1 MASSDLEKFLQ
12 NDSRK
17 QFTSRSFVDFR
28 QELLRY
34 ANEFYGDKIKDFSE
48 VSLGGMLLDFAAIVG
63 DSLVYYTEQQFNELD
78 YETATDFNNVV
89 KHLKRANIKKPQ
101 ATPSS
106 TKVSFTIEIEVDST
120 STNNNLVPRLDL
132 LPVIKKNSILTSTT
146 GINFILTEDVDFS
159 SDYVVEIADEDLDG
173 NVETLFLTKKGLVV
187 SGDITTETKFFSSDD
202 KGYFLSYELSQEG
215 VTKVISIVDQNNNEY
230 FEVDYL
236 TQETVYKK
244 VKDSNDE
251 YMNIIPAPY
260 RYVKEENYSNG
271 KTLIRFGNGEG
282 KIVKDNIFANPEAFL
297 LPIKNSNTLGRI
309 DLNPNMLLE
318 TGTLGMSPR
327 GKILTF
333 TYKFGGG
340 ASHNVDTGTITILT
354 SPIVVFPRLN
364 PSNADDGESLIETLS
379 VTNEEK
385 SVGGSSPATLD
396 QLKSQIGPAIKM
408 QSRIISQEDLL
419 SRIMTMPTDFGKIDK
434 AVALDSIGSTNSKD
448 LYIVC
453 KDNNNLYVS
462 ANDAIKSNIS
472 TFLNEYRLV
481 GTNFN
486 ILDVP
491 VFNFGVNL
499 KLKIKESFNIENVVF
514 DVLNR
519 VISLSRFDLLQIG
532 QPIDVNEILNI
543 VSATDGVAYIVT
555 PKNSVISSKNV
566 SNNFF
571 DEDLIENTY
580 QNNTFNPVSLYEDG
594 LIYPPRGGVFELRYS
609 EQDIVIVAN

>member
-101 ATPSS
+101 ASPSS
-106 TKVSFTIEIEVDST
+106 VKVSFTIEIEVDST
-120 STNNNLVPRLDL
+120 STNDNLIPRLDL
-132 LPVIKKNSILTSTT
+132 LPVIKKNSVLTSVT
-146 GINFILTEDVDFS
+146 GINFVLAEDVDFS
-159 SDYVVEIADEDLDG
+159 SDYIMEIADEDLEG
-173 NVETLFLTKKGLVV
+173 NVETLFLTKKGLAV
-187 SGDITTETKFFSSDD
+187 SGNITSETKTFDSTD
-202 KGYFLSYELSQEG
+202 KGYFLAYELQKEG
-215 VTKVISIVDQNNNEY
+215 VTKIISIVDENFNEY
-230 FEVDYL
+230 YEVDYL

-251 YMNIIPAPY
+251 YMTIIPAPY
-260 RYVKEENYSNG
+260 RYTKEENYANG
-271 KTLIRFGNGEG
+271 KTLVRFGNGEG
-282 KIVKDNIFANPEAFL
+282 KIVKDNIFTSPESFL
-297 LPIKNSNTLGRI
+297 LPIKNSNTTGRV
-309 DLNPNMLLE
+309 DLNPNALLE

-327 GKILTF
+327 GRTLTF
-333 TYKFGGG
+333 IYKFGGG
-340 ASHNVDTGTITILT
+340 ISHNVDSDTITLLT
-354 SPIVVFPRLN
+354 NPIVVFPKLAT
-364 PSNADDGESLIETLS
+364 ADADVGESLIETLS

-385 SVGGSSPATLD
+385 SVGGSAPMTLD

-448 LYIVC
+448 LYVVC
-453 KDNNNLYVS
+453 KDNNNFYVP

-491 VFNFGVNL
+491 VFNFGINL

-514 DVLNR
+514 DVLSR
-519 VISLSRFDLLQIG
+519 VVSLSRFDLLQVG
-532 QPIDVNEILNI
+532 QPIDVNEVLNI
-543 VSATDGVAYIVT
+543 VNRTDGVAFVMT
-555 PKNSVISSKNV
+555 PKNAVISSKTN
-566 SNNFF
+566 SENFF
-571 DEDLIENTY
+571 DEDFIENTY
-580 QNNTFNPVSLYEDG
+580 QNNAFNPVSLYENG
-594 LIYPPRGGVFELRYS
+594 LIYPPRGGIFELRYS